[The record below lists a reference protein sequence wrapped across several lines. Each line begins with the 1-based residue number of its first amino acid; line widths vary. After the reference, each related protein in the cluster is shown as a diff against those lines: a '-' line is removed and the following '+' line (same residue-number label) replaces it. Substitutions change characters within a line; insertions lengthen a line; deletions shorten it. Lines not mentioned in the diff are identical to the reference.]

1 MTSLIL
7 AFLIFAFGYSL
18 GRWGWDNM
26 KAWAVGA
33 AALVASYW
41 ESVTAFF
48 AGLVG

>member
-1 MTSLIL
+1 MIFALRT
-7 AFLIFAFGYSL
+7 FAFGYAL
-18 GRWGWDNM
+18 GRWGFANI

-33 AALVASYW
+33 AAAVAAYW

>member
-1 MTSLIL
+1 MAPLIFAL
-7 AFLIFAFGYSL
+7 LTFAFGYAL

-48 AGLVG
+48 TGLFS